1 MKQPSSYISKLRQ
14 SLVELFGGHHFA
26 EIDTEFEKYRIEKG
40 IGFFPYGNGFISE
53 SVNDIPI
60 GGILILGKDFGTK
73 DYFER
78 VREEGEGEKPTMS
91 NLKKILSP
99 EFEKSVFCINVF
111 MGLRDV
117 KGESQKASNLS
128 EFPQRFNVEYLT
140 LCKELFRLTISLVKP
155 VKILTLGQFP
165 KEFVEM
171 NFPEERKKIVPIA
184 HPSMWHFNWKISDSE
199 KQEKIHS
206 SLKS

>member
-1 MKQPSSYISKLRQ
+1 MKQPISNIDKLRQ
-14 SLVELFGGHHFA
+14 SLVELFEGHHFA
-26 EIDTEFEKYRIEKG
+26 DIDVEFEKYRIQKG

-53 SVNDIPI
+53 SVNDVPI
-60 GGILILGKDFGTK
+60 GGILVLGKDFGTK
-73 DYFER
+73 EYFEK
-78 VREEGEGEKPTMS
+78 VREKGEGEKPTMS
-91 NLKKILSP
+91 KLKRILFF
-99 EFEKSVFCINVF
+99 EFEAGVFCTNVF

-117 KGESQKASNLS
+117 EDGSQGGSNLS

-140 LCKELFRLTISLVKP
+140 LCKEFLRLTISLVKP

-171 NFPEERKKIVPIA
+171 NFPQEKEKVVPIA

-199 KQEKIHS
+199 KHEEVH
-206 SLKS
+206 LAFKS